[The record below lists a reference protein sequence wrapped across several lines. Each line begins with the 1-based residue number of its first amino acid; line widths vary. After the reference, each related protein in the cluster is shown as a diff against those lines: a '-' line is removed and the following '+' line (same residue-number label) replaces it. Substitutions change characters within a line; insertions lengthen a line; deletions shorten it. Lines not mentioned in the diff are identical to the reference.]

1 MLRQR
6 KVPKRN
12 AGPKACP
19 LRGFPALLV
28 KTGARLTR
36 DLANARFAQTGGLL
50 SPVFTVM
57 LGRAKGETAKPKTH
71 KSNLESNTVV
81 KFTHLVP

>member
-1 MLRQR
+1 MRAPRLARTF
-6 KVPKRN
+6 N
-12 AGPKACP
+12 YKAATQPCP
-19 LRGFPALLV
+19 
-28 KTGARLTR
+28 ARLAKTDTR
-36 DLANARFAQTGGLL
+36 LTPDLANARFAQTGGSL

-81 KFTHLVP
+81 KFTHPVP